1 MANMKNLPLRR
12 PAVLFWIAIL
22 ALTSAAISLSLRVA
36 VSDEISV
43 ELFSLIDPSN
53 SVTLM
58 TQALGVSFLGFAI
71 TLFFGSLALDFIG
84 IRRMLSF
91 SGIAFSAGA
100 LLVIFSDSLAEG
112 ERVYRLVWLGMALQG
127 LGWGSV
133 EAAIN
138 PLAATIYPKDTTH
151 RINVLHAWW
160 PAGLVIGGLWALFAD
175 SMALDWRI
183 VLSALILPAIA
194 TTCLSLIS
202 EFPQTQRVQSGVSFR
217 DMVYE
222 IVRRPSFF
230 IWFGA
235 MFLTAA
241 SELAPG
247 QLVELILSQTVGMQ
261 GIIILVYVSSMMF
274 VFRHFAGPLSHF
286 LSPVGLLW
294 CSSLLAAIGL
304 YLLSVATSPASAIVA
319 ATFWGAG
326 VCFMWPTM
334 LAQAAERY
342 PRGGPWTIGLIGT
355 AGALSIHFILPQF
368 GAIYDKA
375 KLHAAGGERVL
386 AELSGSQLD
395 LVSRAA
401 AEETFQTIAI
411 LPLFLLVIFG
421 SVFIY
426 ERFWN
431 KAKSSQ

>member
-1 MANMKNLPLRR
+1 
-12 PAVLFWIAIL
+12 
-22 ALTSAAISLSLRVA
+22 
-36 VSDEISV
+36 
-43 ELFSLIDPSN
+43 
-53 SVTLM
+53 M

>member
-1 MANMKNLPLRR
+1 M
-12 PAVLFWIAIL
+12 
-22 ALTSAAISLSLRVA
+22 A
-36 VSDEISV
+36 VSDEISI

-58 TQALGVSFLGFAI
+58 TQTLGVSFLGFAI

-91 SGIAFSAGA
+91 SGIAFTTGA

-112 ERVYRLVWLGMALQG
+112 EPVYRLVWLGMALQG

-138 PLAATIYPKDTTH
+138 PLAATIYPEDTTH

-160 PAGLVIGGLWALFAD
+160 PAGLVIGGLWSLAAD
-175 SMALDWRI
+175 RMALDWRVI
-183 VLSALILPAIA
+183 LSALMLPAIA

-222 IVRRPSFF
+222 IIRRPSFF

-247 QLVELILSQTVGMQ
+247 QLVELILTQTVGMQ
-261 GIIILVYVSSMMF
+261 GIIILIYVSGMMF
-274 VFRHFAGPLSHF
+274 VFRHFAGPLSDF

-355 AGALSIHFILPQF
+355 AGALSIHFVLPQF
-368 GAIYDKA
+368 GAVYDKA
-375 KLHAAGGERVL
+375 KIYAAGGEQAL
-386 AELSGSQLD
+386 ADLSSSQLNQ
-395 LVSRAA
+395 VSRVA

-411 LPLFLLVIFG
+411 LPIVLLIIFG

-426 ERFWN
+426 ERFRN
-431 KAKSSQ
+431 NA

>member
-1 MANMKNLPLRR
+1 MKHLQR

-36 VSDEISV
+36 VSDEISI

-91 SGIAFSAGA
+91 SGIAFTAGA

-112 ERVYRLVWLGMALQG
+112 EPVYRLVWLGMALQG

-160 PAGLVIGGLWALFAD
+160 PAGLVIGGLWSLAAD
-175 SMALDWRI
+175 RMALDWRVI
-183 VLSALILPAIA
+183 LSALMLPAIA

-222 IVRRPSFF
+222 IIRRPSFF
-230 IWFGA
+230 IWFSA

-247 QLVELILSQTVGMQ
+247 QLVELILTQTVGMQ
-261 GIIILVYVSSMMF
+261 GIIILIYVSGIMF
-274 VFRHFAGPLSHF
+274 VFRHFAGPLSHY

-294 CSSLLAAIGL
+294 CSSLLAGIGL
-304 YLLSVATSPASAIVA
+304 YLLSIASSPLTAIIA

-342 PRGGPWTIGLIGT
+342 PNGGPWTIGLIGT
-355 AGALSIHFILPQF
+355 AGALSIHFVLPQF
-368 GAIYDKA
+368 GAVYDKA
-375 KLHAAGGERVL
+375 KIYAAGGEQALADLSSSQSDQVARV
-386 AELSGSQLD
+386 
-395 LVSRAA
+395 A

-411 LPLFLLVIFG
+411 LPIALLIIFG
-421 SVFIY
+421 SVFVY
-426 ERFWN
+426 ERFRD
-431 KAKSSQ
+431 KA

>member
-1 MANMKNLPLRR
+1 
-12 PAVLFWIAIL
+12 
-22 ALTSAAISLSLRVA
+22 
-36 VSDEISV
+36 
-43 ELFSLIDPSN
+43 
-53 SVTLM
+53 M

-91 SGIAFSAGA
+91 SGIAFTTGA
-100 LLVIFSDSLAEG
+100 LLVIFSDTLAEG
-112 ERVYRLVWLGMALQG
+112 EPVYRLVWLGMALQG

-138 PLAATIYPKDTTH
+138 PLAATIYPKDKTH

-160 PAGLVIGGLWALFAD
+160 PAGLVIGGLWSLAAD
-175 SMALDWRI
+175 RLALDWRVI
-183 VLSALILPAIA
+183 LSALMLPAIA

-222 IVRRPSFF
+222 IIRRPSFF

-247 QLVELILSQTVGMQ
+247 QLVELILTQTVGMQ
-261 GIIILVYVSSMMF
+261 GIIILIYVSGIMF
-274 VFRHFAGPLSHF
+274 VFRHFAGPLSHY

-294 CSSLLAAIGL
+294 CSSLLAGIGL
-304 YLLSVATSPASAIVA
+304 YLLSIASSPLTAIVA

-342 PRGGPWTIGLIGT
+342 PSGGPWTIGLIGT
-355 AGALSIHFILPQF
+355 AGALSIHFVLPQF
-368 GAIYDKA
+368 GAVYDKA
-375 KLHAAGGERVL
+375 KIYAAGSEQAL
-386 AELSGSQLD
+386 ANLSSSQLD
-395 LVSRAA
+395 QVARVA
-401 AEETFQTIAI
+401 AEETFQTIAL
-411 LPLFLLVIFG
+411 LPIVLLVIFG

-426 ERFWN
+426 ERLRN
-431 KAKSSQ
+431 KANA

>member
-1 MANMKNLPLRR
+1 MKHLQR

-36 VSDEISV
+36 VSDEIST

-91 SGIAFSAGA
+91 SGIAFTSGA

-112 ERVYRLVWLGMALQG
+112 EPVYRLVWLGMALQG

-160 PAGLVIGGLWALFAD
+160 PAGLVIGGLWSLAAD
-175 SMALDWRI
+175 RMALDWRVI
-183 VLSALILPAIA
+183 LSALMLPAIA

-222 IVRRPSFF
+222 IIRRPSFF

-247 QLVELILSQTVGMQ
+247 QLVELILTQTVGMQ
-261 GIIILVYVSSMMF
+261 GIIILIYVSGIMF
-274 VFRHFAGPLSHF
+274 VFRHFAGPLSHY

-294 CSSLLAAIGL
+294 CSSLLAGIGL
-304 YLLSVATSPASAIVA
+304 YLLSIASSPLTAIVA

-342 PRGGPWTIGLIGT
+342 PSGGPWTIGLIGT
-355 AGALSIHFILPQF
+355 AGALSIHFVLPQF
-368 GAIYDKA
+368 GAVYDKA
-375 KLHAAGGERVL
+375 KIYAAGGEQALADLSSSKLDQVARV
-386 AELSGSQLD
+386 
-395 LVSRAA
+395 A

-411 LPLFLLVIFG
+411 LPIVLLVIFG

-426 ERFWN
+426 ERLRN
-431 KAKSSQ
+431 KANA

>member
-217 DMVYE
+217 EMVYE

>member
-1 MANMKNLPLRR
+1 MIKLPLKR

-43 ELFSLIDPSN
+43 ELFNPIDPAN

-71 TLFFGSLALDFIG
+71 TLFLGSLALDFIG

-91 SGIAFSAGA
+91 SGIAFTAGA

-112 ERVYRLVWLGMALQG
+112 ETVYRIVWLGMALQG
-127 LGWGSV
+127 LGWGAV

-138 PLAATIYPKDTTH
+138 PLAATIYPQDTTH

-160 PAGLVIGGLWALFAD
+160 PAGLVIGGLWALAAGR
-175 SMALDWRI
+175 MALDWRVI
-183 VLSALILPAIA
+183 LSVLMLPAMA
-194 TTCLSLIS
+194 TTCLSLVS

-222 IVRRPSFF
+222 IIRRPSFF

-247 QLVELILSQTVGMQ
+247 QLVELILTQTVGMQ
-261 GIIILVYVSSMMF
+261 GIIILVYVSGMMF
-274 VFRHFAGPLSHF
+274 VFRHFAGPLSRY

-304 YLLSVATSPASAIVA
+304 FLLSTASSPAAAITA

-355 AGALSIHFILPQF
+355 AGALSIHFVLPQF
-368 GAIYDKA
+368 GAVYDKA
-375 KLHAAGGERVL
+375 RVNAAGGEPAL

-395 LVSRAA
+395 QVARIA

-411 LPLFLLVIFG
+411 LPLVLLIIFG
-421 SVFIY
+421 IVFIY
-426 ERFWN
+426 ERFRN
-431 KAKSSQ
+431 KI